1 MKTSLIA
8 TAALVAVSSTGAMV
22 QSNEPRSG
30 TVYHYDRKTG
40 LTRAGRFSF
49 DDIFKQLVDQ
59 RIADELA
66 HRGPDYR
73 TPAST
78 REAWNNWYRSMR
90 QKPKPAWQSSEFK
103 TSEDL
108 VRYIKQRRRARGLA
122 TYDQ

>member
-1 MKTSLIA
+1 MKAPLFAI
-8 TAALVAVSSTGAMV
+8 AALLAVSSARV
-22 QSNEPRSG
+22 IAQSDKPQSG

-40 LTRAGRFSF
+40 LTKAGRFSF

-66 HRGPDYR
+66 RRGPDYR

-78 REAWNNWYRSMR
+78 RDAWNNWYRSIR
-90 QKPKPAWQSSEFK
+90 QKPTPAWQSSEFK
-103 TSEDL
+103 RSEAL
-108 VRYIKQRRRARGLA
+108 VRYIKQRRRAKGLP

>member
-1 MKTSLIA
+1 MKALLF
-8 TAALVAVSSTGAMV
+8 TAAALLAVSSTGVIA
-22 QSNEPRSG
+22 QSDKPRSG

-73 TPAST
+73 TAAST
-78 REAWNNWYRSMR
+78 REAWNNWYRSIR
-90 QKPKPAWQSSEFK
+90 QKPKPTWQSSEFK

-108 VRYIKQRRRARGLA
+108 VRFIKQRRRARGLA